1 MWQKRK
7 KTLTIEAG
15 DQTPGKEDGKGR
27 KPPREKVEK
36 ATKHRKTGNFV
47 HV

>member
-1 MWQKRK
+1 MRQKRK

-15 DQTPGKEDGKGR
+15 DQTLGKEDGKGE
-27 KPPREKVEK
+27 KSLPEKVEK
-36 ATKHRKTGNFV
+36 ATKHRKTGNSA